1 MKSAGIAFA
10 NKRVIVAILINST
23 VQIHRVKDVNEAK
36 DILSVAKPD
45 VVGIDISSSDIY
57 EDIEYSFNAIKIAR
71 PSKEYSDKT
80 IGKLTMLNIT
90 KEEDKPAIISAWLA
104 IEKSSS

>member
-45 VVGIDISSSDIY
+45 VVGMDASSSAIY
-57 EDIEYSFNAIKIAR
+57 EDIEYSFNTVKIAR
-71 PSKEYSDKT
+71 PSKEDIDKVVS
-80 IGKLTMLNIT
+80 KLIMLNII
-90 KEEDKPAIISAWLA
+90 KEEDGPAIVSACLA
-104 IEKSSS
+104 IQK